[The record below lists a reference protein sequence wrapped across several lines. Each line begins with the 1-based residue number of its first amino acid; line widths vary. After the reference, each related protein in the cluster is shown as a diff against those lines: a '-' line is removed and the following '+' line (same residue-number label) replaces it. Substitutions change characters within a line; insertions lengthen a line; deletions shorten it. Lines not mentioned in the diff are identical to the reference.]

1 MVTAG
6 CRWSGML
13 QMFLC
18 VLFSLSLGCVAPRNG
33 SPDLEKI
40 ADHTLT
46 VTGKVQK
53 ISLEEGLLVIASS
66 KGERI
71 SLKFT
76 EKTAVEGGARRDIAK
91 SQPVKAVY
99 SVATD
104 QNHLVSLE
112 ILPQGSCSGN

>member
-1 MVTAG
+1 MVTAV

-13 QMFLC
+13 QMLLC
-18 VLFSLSLGCVAPRNG
+18 VLLSLSLGCVAPRNG
-33 SPDLEKI
+33 NPDPEKNV
-40 ADHTLT
+40 DHTLT
-46 VTGKVQK
+46 VTGKVQR

-76 EKTAVEGGARRDIAK
+76 EQTVVEGGARRDIAK

-99 SVATD
+99 TVATG

-112 ILPQGSCSGN
+112 ILLQGSCSGN